1 MKDSFSEADIKSV
14 ALGLLSNPS
23 AAVKKEVPVVVSDV
37 KPITA
42 EVKSVVTPVLSEAK
56 NLESDIS
63 KNITSESKNVVTDV
77 KKEVPVL
84 EKTVVGEVDNELNLF
99 QSWFLKRLHIW
110 APIAGCVSVATVFAA
125 VHLGGVGA
133 VISPLAGGGLVGL
146 GLRLLMLG
154 LLSLRRRSSKTFTF
168 EYYWDRLSIISFA
181 F

>member
-1 MKDSFSEADIKSV
+1 MTEVTQVEKQIVPIVDQVIKNLKDSFSEADIKSV

-23 AAVKKEVPVVVSDV
+23 AGVKKEVPVVVSDV

-56 NLESDIS
+56 KFESDIS

-110 APIAGCVSVATVFAA
+110 APIAGASVATVFAA

-133 VISPLAGGGLVGL
+133 VISPLAGSGLIGL
-146 GLRLLMLG
+146 GSAFDAWLT
-154 LLSLRRRSSKTFTF
+154 KF
-168 EYYWDRLSIISFA
+168 EKKI
-181 F
+181 